1 MRTLEEIFKEA
12 VTDKDTVSLDGVGY
26 EARMLYGIK
35 ISKDNYTQYV
45 TIQECKSNSDYYV
58 DICMRHYELFGE
70 KGWKYAL
77 YVLSL
82 NNLRLRLDEIGNK
95 IRQEINSRNNEKYIK
110 SLVQSKDNLETMY
123 NKINNKL
130 IKLN

>member
-1 MRTLEEIFKEA
+1 MRTLEDIFNEA
-12 VTDKDTVSLDGVGY
+12 VADKDTVTLDGIGY

-35 ISKDNYTQYV
+35 IAKDNYTQDII
-45 TIQECKSNSDYYV
+45 IQECTSNGDYYV
-58 DICMRHYELFGE
+58 EIPLRHYEWFGE

-82 NNLRLRLDEIGNK
+82 NNLRLRLDEIDNK
-95 IRQEINSRNNEKYIK
+95 IKFETNTRNNEKYIK
-110 SLVQSKDNLETMY
+110 SLVQSKNNLESMY
-123 NKINNKL
+123 NKINSKL

>member
-1 MRTLEEIFKEA
+1 MCTLEDIFKEA
-12 VTDKDTVSLDGVGY
+12 VADKDTVTLDGIGY

-35 ISKDNYTQYV
+35 ISKDNYTQDII
-45 TIQECKSNSDYYV
+45 IQECTYSGDYYTE
-58 DICMRHYELFGE
+58 ICMRHYDLFLE
-70 KGWKYAL
+70 NGWKYAL

-95 IRQEINSRNNEKYIK
+95 MRQEINSRNNEKYIK

-123 NKINNKL
+123 NKINSKL
-130 IKLN
+130 IKLK

>member
-1 MRTLEEIFKEA
+1 MRTLEDIFNEA
-12 VTDKDTVSLDGVGY
+12 VADKDTVTLDGVGY

-45 TIQECKSNSDYYV
+45 FIQECNSNGDYYT
-58 DICMRHYELFGE
+58 DIPIRHYDLFFE
-70 KGWKYAL
+70 KGWKYTL

-82 NNLRLRLDEIGNK
+82 NNLRLRFDEIDNK
-95 IRQEINSRNNEKYIK
+95 IKLETNTRNNEKYIK
-110 SLVQSKDNLETMY
+110 SLVQSKENLESMY

>member
-1 MRTLEEIFKEA
+1 MCTLEDIFKEA
-12 VTDKDTVSLDGVGY
+12 LSDKDAVTLDGIGY

-35 ISKDNYTQYV
+35 ISKDNYTQDIM
-45 TIQECKSNSDYYV
+45 IQECTSSGDYYAE
-58 DICMRHYELFGE
+58 IPMRHYELFGE

-82 NNLRLRLDEIGNK
+82 NNLRLRIDEIDNK
-95 IRQEINSRNNEKYIK
+95 VRQEINSRNNEKYVKI
-110 SLVQSKDNLETMY
+110 LLQSKDNLESMY

-130 IKLN
+130 IKLK

>member
-12 VTDKDTVSLDGVGY
+12 VADKDTVTLDGIGY

-35 ISKDNYTQYV
+35 ISKDNYTEGIM
-45 TIQECKSNSDYYV
+45 IQECTSNGDYYV
-58 DICMRHYELFGE
+58 DICARHYELFFE
-70 KGWKYAL
+70 NGWRYAL

-95 IRQEINSRNNEKYIK
+95 MRQEINSRNNEKYIK

-123 NKINNKL
+123 NKINSKL
-130 IKLN
+130 IKLK